1 MGGSEP
7 WERSWSKMASIWN
20 QLLPVYFVVVVVFL
34 KSQCQYDNR
43 YLPSSLK
50 ISCVVEYGYSTE
62 IPFPRH
68 RNERKKDTLWVINT
82 PLAELIVVSHHQWE
96 SEFRENTVQR
106 IRNPTNDW
114 NPESKFHCL
123 RIWNLVPGIRNP
135 PRKIQNA
142 RLSWIFLS

>member
-1 MGGSEP
+1 MNPGNEVDLKWRLFGTSYYP
-7 WERSWSKMASIWN
+7 FILLLLLLLFSSKVIVNVITDS
-20 QLLPVYFVVVVVFL
+20 Y
-34 KSQCQYDNR
+34 R
-43 YLPSSLK
+43 RSLK

-68 RNERKKDTLWVINT
+68 RNERKKDTLGVINT
-82 PLAELIVVSHHQWE
+82 PLAKLIVVSHHQWE
-96 SEFRENTVQR
+96 SEFWENTVQR

-135 PRKIQNA
+135 RRGIQNA